1 MHVDNAEGPNGTS
14 VTGAGFSMT
23 STMQQRTGQDPEARP
38 SRSGRNLQFEGEGVL
53 ERSLACTEQTCQKTE
68 QLMEAVVDRSNMT
81 MAFQRVVRN
90 KGAGGVDGMTVNELQ
105 PFLNQH
111 WSRIKERLLL
121 GLYLPN
127 AVRKVEIPKPDG
139 GVRMLGIPT
148 VLDRLI
154 GQAVYQVLEPIFD
167 PGFSESSYGF
177 RRNRS
182 AHQAVEQALAYGREG
197 RTWVVDIDLEKFF
210 DRVNHDVLMERIARK
225 VRDRRV
231 LKLIRRYLQAGI
243 MTDGLVT
250 ARTEGTPQGS
260 PLSPLLS
267 NIMLDDLD
275 KELEKRNHA
284 FCRYADDCNIYVRSE
299 EAGKRIMESITW
311 FLEKRLRL
319 KVNVEKSAVDNPWN
333 LRFLGYTVTK
343 QREPKLRPAN
353 RNVERLKDKL
363 RNVLRKGRGKS
374 LQQVITILAPLLRG
388 WIQYFKLSGVR
399 RVFKEL
405 DAWIR
410 RRLRCIIWRQ
420 WKHSQTRARNL
431 IRLGL
436 DRNRAY
442 DSSVNGRGAWWNAGS
457 SHMNHALSNT
467 YFKGMGLLSLLE
479 MLESLYN
486 KRSRTAVHGSVH
498 TVV

>member
-1 MHVDNAEGPNGTS
+1 MGT
-14 VTGAGFSMT
+14 GISMV
-23 STMQQRTGQDPEARP
+23 SMQQRTGKEPMAQPV
-38 SRSGRNLQFEGEGVL
+38 SSGRNPQGIGTGA
-53 ERSLACTEQTCQKTE
+53 SQMPLAFTEQTCQKME
-68 QLMEAVVDRSNMT
+68 QLIEAVVDRSNMT

-90 KGAGGVDGMTVNELQ
+90 KGAAGIDRMTVDELQ

-139 GVRMLGIPT
+139 GMRMLGIPT
-148 VLDRLI
+148 ALDRLI

-167 PGFSESSYGF
+167 PGFSELSFGF

-182 AHQAVEQALAYGREG
+182 AHQAVEQGLVYGREG
-197 RTWVVDIDLEKFF
+197 RNWVVDIDLEKFF
-210 DRVNHDVLMERIARK
+210 DRVNHDVLMERVARK
-225 VRDRRV
+225 VRDKRV

-299 EAGKRIMESITW
+299 EAGKRVMESMTQ
-311 FLEKRLRL
+311 FLAKRLRL
-319 KVNVEKSAVDNPWN
+319 KVNMEKSSVGNPWD
-333 LRFLGYTVTK
+333 LKFLGYTMT
-343 QREPKLRPAN
+343 REQEPRLRQSK

-363 RNVLRKGRGKS
+363 RNALRKGRGKS
-374 LQQVITILAPLLRG
+374 LQQVIAILAPLLRG
-388 WIQYFKLSGVR
+388 WTQYFRLSGVR
-399 RVFKEL
+399 TVFKEL
-405 DAWIR
+405 DEWIR
-410 RRLRCIIWRQ
+410 RRLRCVIWRH
-420 WKHSQTRARNL
+420 WKRPRTRMIKLIHLGFDRDYARSFA
-431 IRLGL
+431 G
-436 DRNRAY
+436 
-442 DSSVNGRGAWWNAGS
+442 NGRGAWWCAGS
-457 SHMNHALSNT
+457 RCMNQAFPIAYL
-467 YFKGMGLLSLLE
+467 KEMGLLSLLE

-486 KRSRTAVHGSVH
+486 KRSRTAVYGTVR